1 MADDAERL
9 VTAPFR
15 EIVEKG
21 NVALLNAQ
29 DAEDDDAVGMV
40 KAAQNLLK
48 EGDRALKRIEPLC
61 AKNYGEYGVNFIDAV
76 KEHGKT
82 FRFPSPRLTCALN
95 VITD

>member
-15 EIVEKG
+15 EIVEKS
-21 NVALLNAQ
+21 NVALQNAQ
-29 DAEDDDAVGMV
+29 DGEDETAAAMV

-61 AKNYGEYGVNFIDAV
+61 TKNYSEYGVNFIDAV
-76 KEHGKT
+76 KEHGK
-82 FRFPSPRLTCALN
+82 
-95 VITD
+95 